1 MPDDDLVFTGY
12 CEKCKAKITHRF
24 RKDQLMHKGGGI
36 YSGVFLHN
44 SKDNKEIHAVLAYF
58 DDNLADR
65 GTEDSTVIQT
75 NDFPLECIQVN
86 TLPRLGE
93 GITTKQDI
101 KMLYEWLINEY
112 ISYFKKTEQE
122 SGNLGS
128 TINKIL
134 EDLKTQSKI
143 YEKFTLIS
151 DKTGDKIIFD
161 SQINDLK
168 TIEDDELKKAYKT
181 LFNQIR
187 THLRRENE
195 DLEASKK
202 LGLKI
207 VTIWKDIVKSGLSE
221 DMLSI
226 LEGLLSS
233 QNFSD
238 KMKLNHI

>member
-12 CEKCKAKITHRF
+12 CEKCKTKITHHF
-24 RKDQLMHKGGGI
+24 RKEQLVNKGGGI

-75 NDFPLECIQVN
+75 NDFSLECIQVN
-86 TLPRLGE
+86 TLPSLGE
-93 GITTKQDI
+93 GIATKRDI
-101 KMLYEWLINEY
+101 KVLYEWLINEY
-112 ISYFKKTEQE
+112 ISYFKNTEQE
-122 SGNLGS
+122 GGNLSS

-134 EDLKTQSKI
+134 EDLKAQSKI

-161 SQINDLK
+161 SQTNDLAAIEQNELRK
-168 TIEDDELKKAYKT
+168 TYQT
-181 LFNQIR
+181 LFDQIR
-187 THLRRENE
+187 THFKQKNENE
-195 DLEASKK
+195 VLEASKK

-207 VTIWKDIVKSGLSE
+207 VTLWKDVVKSGLSE
-221 DMLSI
+221 DILHI
-226 LEGLLSS
+226 LENLL
-233 QNFSD
+233 QY
-238 KMKLNHI
+238 